1 MKPTGISSQ
10 TGQWNFVHS
19 YSKLPAI
26 FYSSAQ
32 PAKSQSPELLILNE
46 DLAKLLG
53 LDIEFLKSPLGI
65 SNLSGNETPLG
76 ANLIAL
82 AYAGH
87 QFGGFTTLGDG
98 RAILIGEHQTQSGD
112 VFDIQLKGSG
122 PTTYSRGGD
131 GLATLK
137 SMLKEYLYSEAMH
150 GLGIPTTRSLALIK
164 TEDTVRRERLH
175 PRAIVTRVASSHLRV
190 GSFEFA
196 RRNDLDELQALAD
209 YAIERH
215 YPSLKNSGDRYSML
229 LEEVMERQAR
239 LIAQW
244 MSVGF
249 IHGVMNTDNVS
260 IAGQTIDFGPC
271 AFMDE
276 YSIDKVFSSID
287 HHGRYAYGNQP
298 NITLWN
304 LCRFAEC
311 LIPLIEPNDP
321 DKAVKKAEEILG
333 RYLELYQAHWKEIF
347 SKKIGFSVPTE
358 KSVELINSLLRV
370 ISEHDLDFTYTFRQ
384 LANDSHLEPILSAW
398 KVEWTS
404 ELKNAGVDMD
414 FAKKL
419 MLETNPAIIPR
430 NHIIEASIDEAEI
443 TNNLD
448 ALKEILKVLKNPYS
462 KELDQHIL
470 ALPRPQGL
478 PPTITYCGT

>member
-370 ISEHDLDFTYTFRQ
+370 MSEHGLDFTYTFRQ
-384 LANDSHLEPILSAW
+384 LANDSKHEPVISAW

-414 FAKKL
+414 SAKKL

-430 NHIIEASIDEAEI
+430 NHIIEAAIDEAEI

-448 ALKEILKVLKNPYS
+448 AFKEILKVLKNPYS

>member
-333 RYLELYQAHWKEIF
+333 RYLELYQAHWKELF

-414 FAKKL
+414 SAKKL

-430 NHIIEASIDEAEI
+430 NHIIEAAIDEAEI

-448 ALKEILKVLKNPYS
+448 AFKEILKVLKNPYS

>member
-1 MKPTGISSQ
+1 MNTTEISSK
-10 TGQWNFVHS
+10 TGQWNFAQS
-19 YSKLPAI
+19 YSNLPPV

-53 LDIEFLKSPLGI
+53 LDIEFLNSPLGI

-76 ANLIAL
+76 ANPIAL

-98 RAILIGEHQTQSGD
+98 RAILIGEHQTRSGD

-122 PTTYSRGGD
+122 PTAYSRGGD

-175 PRAIVTRVASSHLRV
+175 PRAIVTRVALSHLRV

-196 RRNDLDELQALAD
+196 RRNDLDELTALAD
-209 YAIERH
+209 YAIDRH
-215 YPSLKNSGDRYSML
+215 YPDLKIKDDRYSLL
-229 LEEVMERQAR
+229 LERVMERQAR

-271 AFMDE
+271 AFLDE
-276 YSIDKVFSSID
+276 YSVDKVFSSID

-304 LCRFAEC
+304 LCRLAEC

-321 DKAVKKAEEILG
+321 DQAVKKAEGILG
-333 RYLELYQAHWKEIF
+333 RYLEIYQDHWKELF
-347 SKKIGFSVPTE
+347 SKKIGFPEPTE
-358 KSVELINSLLRV
+358 KSIELINSLLRAM
-370 ISEHDLDFTYTFRQ
+370 SEHNLDFTYTFRQ
-384 LANDSHLEPILSAW
+384 LAKDSHHELALSAW
-398 KVEWTS
+398 KIEWAT
-404 ELKNAGVDMD
+404 ELKNSGIDMD
-414 FAKKL
+414 SAKKL
-419 MLETNPAIIPR
+419 MLDTNPAVIPR
-430 NHIIEASIDEAEI
+430 SHIIDAAIDEVEF

-448 ALKEILKVLKNPYS
+448 TLKGILDVLKNPYS

-470 ALPRPQGL
+470 ALPRPKGL

>member
-333 RYLELYQAHWKEIF
+333 RYLELYQAHWKELF

-414 FAKKL
+414 SAKKL

-430 NHIIEASIDEAEI
+430 NHIIEAAIDEAEI
-443 TNNLD
+443 TNNLN
-448 ALKEILKVLKNPYS
+448 AFKEILKVLKNPYS

>member
-1 MKPTGISSQ
+1 MNPTGIFSQ

-26 FYSSAQ
+26 FYSSAK

-76 ANLIAL
+76 AYPIAL

-164 TEDTVRRERLH
+164 TEGTVRRERLH
-175 PRAIVTRVASSHLRV
+175 PRAIVTRVAASHLRV

-321 DKAVKKAEEILG
+321 DKAVKKAEKILG
-333 RYLELYQAHWKEIF
+333 RYLELYQAHWKELF

-370 ISEHDLDFTYTFRQ
+370 MSEHDLDFTYTFRQ
-384 LANDSHLEPILSAW
+384 LAKDSYYEPALSAW
-398 KVEWTS
+398 KLEWTS

-414 FAKKL
+414 SAKKL

-430 NHIIEASIDEAEI
+430 NHIIEAAIDEAEI

-462 KELDQHIL
+462 NEYDQQIL
-470 ALPRPQGL
+470 AMPRPAGI
-478 PPTITYCGT
+478 PPTVTYCGT

>member
-164 TEDTVRRERLH
+164 TEDIVRRERLH

-333 RYLELYQAHWKEIF
+333 RYLELYQAHWKELF

-398 KVEWTS
+398 KVEWIS
-404 ELKNAGVDMD
+404 ELKNAGVDMGS
-414 FAKKL
+414 AKKL

-430 NHIIEASIDEAEI
+430 NHIIEAAIDEAEI
-443 TNNLD
+443 TNNLN
-448 ALKEILKVLKNPYS
+448 AFKEILKVLKNPYS